1 MILQIAV
8 AVACGF
14 PSNTI
19 AFLKLRVPRRETL
32 GQAPLAFG
40 FRAQFEERL
49 AEGDVE
55 RQLGR
60 NVIREGTPALWLK
73 VRRLLVVKGAVTLL
87 VKFFKPFGDPGID
100 PVKILIEE
108 FDVGLEIGLVV
119 VGTDQMKNLLPKR
132 QDVGTA
138 IVVFL
143 EGLEDQGGTPGLRDV
158 SGMHEHNPERR
169 SSFDALTRHYAV
181 ARLEDVQRD
190 RLSGKENETQRE
202 KWNTRGT
209 HCRVRA
215 LTTED
220 RKRIC
225 MCLGSATLLFLQEE
239 YVVQPPSGHA
249 TRQRTDPVNR
259 VIRPVIRGEG
269 WTECARRIESR
280 PRERSTE
287 QRRRRDRQTDGKA
300 RDLVE
305 GAARINGCSKDNEHE
320 KECHDAFEDHANR
333 G

>member
-1 MILQIAV
+1 
-8 AVACGF
+8 
-14 PSNTI
+14 
-19 AFLKLRVPRRETL
+19 
-32 GQAPLAFG
+32 
-40 FRAQFEERL
+40 
-49 AEGDVE
+49 
-55 RQLGR
+55 
-60 NVIREGTPALWLK
+60 
-73 VRRLLVVKGAVTLL
+73 
-87 VKFFKPFGDPGID
+87 
-100 PVKILIEE
+100 
-108 FDVGLEIGLVV
+108 
-119 VGTDQMKNLLPKR
+119 
-132 QDVGTA
+132 
-138 IVVFL
+138 
-143 EGLEDQGGTPGLRDV
+143 
-158 SGMHEHNPERR
+158 MHQHKPERR
-169 SSFDALTRHYAV
+169 SSFDALPRHYAV
-181 ARLEDVQRD
+181 ARLEDVQGD
-190 RLSGKENETQRE
+190 RLSGEENETQRE
-202 KWNTRGT
+202 KRNTSGT

-259 VIRPVIRGEG
+259 VIRPVIRGEC

-287 QRRRRDRQTDGKA
+287 QHRRRDRQTDGKA

-333 G
+333 GRDAAGQIRRTEPHSRPNIDREEAQEIRRSYGARKLSRPKGESVDR